1 MRRSGLRIMGKLIVL
16 LGPMVP
22 VMLVTILFGILGYLA
37 AISITVLGGYM
48 LLHAMGLNQ
57 ALPLGI
63 LAGMIAACAIL
74 RGVLRY
80 VEQMSGHYIAFKLL
94 AVLRDKIFAVLR
106 RLAPAKL
113 EGKEKGNLI
122 AIITSDIELLE
133 VFYAHTI
140 APVVIGIVTS
150 TVMAVFIG
158 SFHPLL
164 GWVAVAA
171 YLTVGFIIPVWT
183 SKLGKKQGMEYRDS
197 FGSLSSYFLDSLR
210 GVRETLQFNVGEHRK
225 GRISEMTEEL
235 DGKQKALRKQEGIAR
250 GASDASVLGFS
261 FLLMCIS
268 LVLHA
273 LGEIPFSAVLIPTM
287 ALFSSFGPVA
297 ALSQLSNNLLQTLAS
312 GERVL
317 GLFEEKESVS
327 EVNGGE
333 KPDFAGAEWRDVGFA
348 YEKET
353 ILQHVSLRVTPES
366 IVGISGKSGSGK
378 STLLKLLMRFYDP
391 DSGEVTVSGKNL
403 KSLNTEALRNMQ
415 SCVAQE
421 TFLFNDTIEANIAI
435 GRPDAGPADIIRAA
449 QKASVHEFIM
459 SLPDG
464 YKSKVG
470 ELGSRLSGGER
481 QRIGLARAFLHDAKL
496 MLFDEPTSNLDAFNE
511 AIILKSLNEE
521 RSGKTIVLVSHRES
535 TLHIAD
541 QRFHLSAGRI
551 S

>member
-1 MRRSGLRIMGKLIVL
+1 MRRSGISIMSKLIVL

-48 LLHAMGLNQ
+48 LLHAMGLNE
-57 ALPLGI
+57 ALPLGL

-94 AVLRDKIFAVLR
+94 AVLRDKVFAVLR
-106 RLAPAKL
+106 RLAPAKM

-150 TVMAVFIG
+150 TLMAVFIG
-158 SFHPLL
+158 FFHPLL

-183 SKLGKKQGMEYRDS
+183 SRLGKKQGMEYRDS
-197 FGSLSSYFLDSLR
+197 FGALSSYFLDSLR
-210 GVRETLQFNVGEHRK
+210 GVRETLQFNVGEQRK
-225 GRISEMTEEL
+225 DRISEMTEEL

-250 GASDASVLGFS
+250 GFSDAAVLGFS
-261 FLLMCIS
+261 FLLMCVS
-268 LVLHA
+268 LILHA
-273 LGEIPFSAVLIPTM
+273 LGNIPFSAVLIPTI

-317 GLFEEKESVS
+317 QLFEEKESVS
-327 EVNGGE
+327 EVAGGE
-333 KPDFAGAEWRDVGFA
+333 KPDFAGAEWRNIGFA
-348 YEKET
+348 YGEES
-353 ILQHVSLRVTPES
+353 ILQNVSLRVAPES

-391 DSGEVTVSGKNL
+391 DSGEVSVSGKNL
-403 KSLNTEALRNMQ
+403 KTLNTEALRNMQ
-415 SCVAQE
+415 SCVTQE